1 MMYIMMKL
9 KVVTSLPSPSLMT
22 LITIRLYKVRYFN
35 SKWRRL
41 NEIFLD
47 RSSNSIDFTSNFS
60 AAMLKLPIMNLEP
73 LPNPML

>member
-1 MMYIMMKL
+1 MMYIMMNL

-47 RSSNSIDFTSNFS
+47 RSSNSIDFTSDFS